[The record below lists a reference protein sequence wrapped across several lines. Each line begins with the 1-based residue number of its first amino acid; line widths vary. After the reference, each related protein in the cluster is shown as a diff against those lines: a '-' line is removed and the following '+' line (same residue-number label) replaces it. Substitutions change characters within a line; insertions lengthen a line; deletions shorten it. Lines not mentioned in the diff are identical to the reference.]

1 MFLASGVLIGR
12 RFQENLTISS
22 RDLLQFA
29 LLDSTT
35 LAALECSM
43 IVSRRWLSLALIVLV
58 PGMAAA
64 EFRAGAI
71 AVDVTPERFPVI
83 VNCAFLEQTA
93 TGVQDRLHARCLVLD
108 DGKERL
114 AIVIVDSCMMP
125 REFLDK
131 TKQLVA
137 EETGIPTGRQLIAA
151 THTHSAPAVMGC
163 LGSDADPAYG
173 EYLQRQIVRSVR
185 LACDR
190 LVPAELGWGVID
202 AGEFT
207 NNRRW
212 ILRSDKIRTDPF
224 GQKSVRANMHPG
236 YQNPDFVGPSGPTD
250 PWLSV
255 LSLRTRDQRP
265 LAVLANFSMHYF
277 GNGAV
282 SADYFGRFCQH
293 LEQRLGRPDNGFV
306 AIMSQGT
313 SGDLHWMNY
322 GQPRLNLGIDDYAKK
337 LADRAEAALKSVSYR
352 TEVTLAMAETTVR
365 FKRRTPDAARLA
377 WAKEI
382 VAKMG
387 PKPKNQA
394 EIYAREA
401 IFLDA
406 EPTRELKLQAVRIGD
421 VGIAAIPNEVYAL
434 TGLKIKARS
443 PLPRTFTIEL
453 ANGSEGYSP
462 PPEQHVLG
470 GYTTWPAR
478 TAGLEIEAEPK
489 IVATILTLLESVSGA
504 KQRVEPDAKRDA
516 YAARIMAAEPRA
528 YWRLGE
534 LAGNTAA
541 ELRGEH
547 PGRYEP
553 GVVFGLDGPRPLWQ
567 EQSAINRAAQFAGG
581 RMLAD
586 LPKLGERYSIAF
598 WAWHGLP
605 DDAPAARAPLLS
617 LQAGNTIR
625 DSVVVPQKV
634 RTTPREWMH
643 YAYLR
648 DGARWTLYR
657 NGQRLTEGE
666 SNPARESRS
675 WRLVVGGSP
684 EAERFEGRMAEV
696 AVFDRLLTSAEL
708 DQFAKP

>member
-1 MFLASGVLIGR
+1 
-12 RFQENLTISS
+12 
-22 RDLLQFA
+22 
-29 LLDSTT
+29 
-35 LAALECSM
+35 M
-43 IVSRRWLSLALIVLV
+43 IVLRRWLSLALIVLV
-58 PGMAAA
+58 PGMVAA
-64 EFRAGAI
+64 EFRAGAV
-71 AVDVTPERFPVI
+71 AVDVTPEQFPVI
-83 VNCAFLEQTA
+83 VNCSFLEKTA
-93 TGVQDRLHARCLVLD
+93 TGAQDRLHARCLVLD

-131 TKQLVA
+131 TKQLVT
-137 EETGIPTGRQLIAA
+137 EETGIPTARQLIAA

-173 EYLQRQIVRSVR
+173 EYLQRQIVRGIR
-185 LACDR
+185 LAIAR
-190 LVPAELGWGVID
+190 LTPAEAGWGVID

-212 ILRSDKIRTDPF
+212 ILRSDKVRTDPF
-224 GQKSVRANMHPG
+224 GQTTVRANMHPG

-255 LSLRTRDQRP
+255 LSLRTRDQQP

-277 GNGAV
+277 GSGAV

-293 LEQRLGRPDNGFV
+293 LEQRLGQPGNGFV
-306 AIMSQGT
+306 AMMSQGT

-322 GQPRLNLGIDDYAKK
+322 GQPRLKLGIDDYAKNV
-337 LADRAEAALKSVSYR
+337 ADRAQTALKSVSYR
-352 TEVTLAMAETTVR
+352 TDVTLAMAETTLR
-365 FKRRTPDAARLA
+365 FHRRTPDAARLA

-382 VAKMG
+382 AAKMG
-387 PKPKNQA
+387 PKPKNQP

-401 IFLDA
+401 ILLDA
-406 EPTRELKLQAVRIGD
+406 EPTRELKLQALRIGD
-421 VGIAAIPNEVYAL
+421 LGIAAIPNEVYAL

-453 ANGSEGYSP
+453 ANGADGYIP
-462 PPEQHVLG
+462 PREQHVLG

-478 TAGLEIEAEPK
+478 SAGLEPGAEPK
-489 IVATILTLLESVSGA
+489 IVATILTLLESVSAA

-516 YAARIMAAEPRA
+516 YAARIMAAEPIA

-534 LAGNTAA
+534 LAGTAA
-541 ELRGEH
+541 ADLRAKH

-586 LPKLGERYSIAF
+586 IPHLGERYSIAF

-605 DDAPAARAPLLS
+605 DDAPAARAPLLNLMQGETVVDS
-617 LQAGNTIR
+617 LTLPEGEGA
-625 DSVVVPQKV
+625 
-634 RTTPREWMH
+634 RTTPRIWTH

-648 DGARWTLYR
+648 DRARWTLLR
-657 NGQRLTEGE
+657 NGQPLAQGERPSPGGKTPGRLI
-666 SNPARESRS
+666 
-675 WRLVVGGSP
+675 VGGSSGT
-684 EAERFEGRMAEV
+684 ERFEGRIAEV
-696 AVFDRLLTSAEL
+696 ALFDRLLSPGDVEKL
-708 DQFAKP
+708 AKP